1 MVQISAYVQVGWKR
15 KRHADPGD
23 SSRLLSPFE
32 SMVPDHHVATVDRV
46 SIQHHL
52 RIGDKEISSILSNHG
67 FSFLSCFTLLRVER
81 KNLGIFCHL
90 YLRRNEI
97 SSPINW
103 SESVANLTKISI
115 IFNLISDYLN
125 FSRSKRV
132 WKYLCSDRKLS
143 KLILCNIFI
152 LFFFF
157 FCIHEF
163 LPYRLFERF
172 RLLIAVRNLFDY
184 LNFFFSRAACLKI
197 FTFG

>member
-1 MVQISAYVQVGWKR
+1 ML
-15 KRHADPGD
+15 HAPQ
-23 SSRLLSPFE
+23 SRTKKSR
-32 SMVPDHHVATVDRV
+32 D
-46 SIQHHL
+46 
-52 RIGDKEISSILSNHG
+52 
-67 FSFLSCFTLLRVER
+67 FLSSLP
-81 KNLGIFCHL
+81 
-90 YLRRNEI
+90 LRRNEI

-115 IFNLISDYLN
+115 PFNFKSDYLN

-184 LNFFFSRAACLKI
+184 LNFFFSRAAWKYLHSDKKNKSELI
-197 FTFG
+197 FNSVFPFYFVKEFVFETNYFQLQFECNRCFLIRISRFPSKDKNDFAKTK

>member
-1 MVQISAYVQVGWKR
+1 MVQVSAYVQVGWKR

-115 IFNLISDYLN
+115 PFNFKSDYLN
-125 FSRSKRV
+125 FSRSKHSV
-132 WKYLCSDRKLS
+132 FE
-143 KLILCNIFI
+143 NIYV
-152 LFFFF
+152 LT
-157 FCIHEF
+157 ES
-163 LPYRLFERF
+163 
-172 RLLIAVRNLFDY
+172 Y
-184 LNFFFSRAACLKI
+184 LN
-197 FTFG
+197 